1 MINRCLSIL
10 SSKAFTIV
18 FLVLNLLACSE
29 PSAEISDGIF
39 ESVALAAEGGHRS
52 EENIARNSS
61 RHPVETL
68 AFFGLQPDMTVVEI
82 SPGALWY
89 TEILA
94 PVLKHKGRLIA
105 AAYDASLPNMPP
117 YQARLTNQ
125 MLERFKNEPS
135 IFSEVQVTRYTPP
148 EIMQL
153 GDDSSADLVLTFRN
167 SHGWV
172 HAGSAGQVYKSFFA
186 VLKAGGVLGV
196 VQHRGEDR
204 LRPSSNKM
212 SGYLSEATVIALAE
226 DAGFVL
232 EAKSEINANPK
243 DTKDYE
249 RGVWTLPPVLQ
260 GNPLTRNRYVQI
272 GESDRMTLK
281 FRKPL

>member
-10 SSKAFTIV
+10 SLKAIAIG
-18 FLVLNLLACSE
+18 FLVVALFACSE
-29 PSAEISDGIF
+29 PNAEISDGIF

-52 EENIARNSS
+52 EENMTRNSY
-61 RHPVETL
+61 RHPIETL

-82 SPGALWY
+82 SPGTLWY

-94 PVLKHKGRLIA
+94 PVLKHNGRLVA

-125 MLERFKNEPS
+125 MLERFKSESS
-135 IFSEVQVTRYTPP
+135 IFSEVQVTKFTPP
-148 EIMQL
+148 DIMQL
-153 GDDSSADLVLTFRN
+153 GDDNSADLVLTFRN

-172 HAGSAGQVYKSFFA
+172 HAGSAGQVYKSFFT

-196 VQHRGEDR
+196 VQHRGENR
-204 LRPSSNKM
+204 LRPSSDKM

-226 DAGFVL
+226 EAGFVL

-243 DTKDYE
+243 DAKDYE

-260 GNPLTRNRYVQI
+260 GSPLTRNRYLQI